1 MKYLGILVA
10 IVGAIILMLTWIVD
24 SMAKDNTFLICGI
37 VLVVGGFLAHII
49 INKAIKTN
57 K

>member
-10 IVGAIILMLTWIVD
+10 IVGAIILMLTWVVS
-24 SMAKDNTFLICGI
+24 SMGTNSFLIWGI
-37 VLVVGGFLAHII
+37 ILVVGGFLAHIV
-49 INKAIKTN
+49 INKLNKTN

>member
-10 IVGAIILMLTWIVD
+10 IVGAIILMLTWVVS
-24 SMAKDNTFLICGI
+24 SMASNTYLIWGI
-37 VLVVGGFLAHII
+37 ILVVGGFLAHIL
-49 INKAIKTN
+49 INKFGKIN